1 MRILFFGT
9 PAFAVPSLQALIA
22 GGHDV
27 VAVITQPDRSHG
39 RSRSVVLPPPVKLEA
54 IAQDIPVLQ
63 PEKPV
68 GSEFLDDLRSWNADL
83 GVVVAYGHILRTD
96 VLRTPT
102 FGMVNVHASLLPR
115 WRGAAPI
122 QWAIRSGDSE
132 TGITIMQM
140 EAGLD
145 SGPIWHVRS
154 MPIESGETAGALTE
168 RLSHLGAEALLE
180 ALPAIT
186 AGGTPAPQ
194 DTARVT
200 LAPKVDRSM
209 ARIDW
214 SASAGALAHHL
225 AAFDPSP
232 GAWTTLDGIDLKLFR
247 AEAAHGNGA
256 LAPGTVLGAGE
267 HLVVATGEGS
277 LLVHEV
283 QPSGK
288 KRQAVA
294 EWVRGRGIAVGDLFH

>member
-1 MRILFFGT
+1 M
-9 PAFAVPSLQALIA
+9 AVPAAWCS
-22 GGHDV
+22 
-27 VAVITQPDRSHG
+27 S
-39 RSRSVVLPPPVKLEA
+39 PVKLEA

-247 AEAAHGNGA
+247 AEAAHGKGA

-267 HLVVATGEGS
+267 HLVVATGEDRS
-277 LLVHEV
+277 WCMTYSHRER
-283 QPSGK
+283 S
-288 KRQAVA
+288 
-294 EWVRGRGIAVGDLFH
+294 VRR